1 MNNADY
7 TQETEAWRQKLD
19 QALRAE
25 NGWLALAGLYWL
37 EPGQNSFGSGDS
49 NIIQLPRPNLP
60 ERVGSFVLGEDSVS
74 LIVIDPGDLRVN
86 DLPASEMTLKPD
98 LSGEPDVLTLG
109 SLTLMVIKRGEQ
121 TGIRLWDNDRPERV
135 EFGGRSWFRIK
146 PEYRI
151 EAALSRYD
159 PPRDIQILN
168 TVGVSQDVKVVGRVE
183 FNIAGKSCS
192 LEAFEGGEE
201 SVSFILKDA
210 SAIDQTYPAGRFL
223 VAPLLDGDRVVL
235 DFNRAYNPPCA
246 VSGYTTCPLPPP
258 ENILEVRIEAGE
270 RYLGHSAVS

>member
-1 MNNADY
+1 
-7 TQETEAWRQKLD
+7 
-19 QALRAE
+19 
-25 NGWLALAGLYWL
+25 
-37 EPGQNSFGSGDS
+37 
-49 NIIQLPRPNLP
+49 
-60 ERVGSFVLGEDSVS
+60 
-74 LIVIDPGDLRVN
+74 
-86 DLPASEMTLKPD
+86 MTLKPD

-246 VSGYTTCPLPPP
+246 FSEYTTCPLPPP